1 MKVCGKTDVGLR
13 RHENQ
18 DTFAV
23 EHGEKLL
30 IAVVCDGMGGA
41 EGGQIASSLAVETFM
56 KEIRA
61 LLRAD
66 MTAGQLRELASF
78 CVAKAN
84 TAVYQ
89 RALQEPA
96 YQGMGTTLVSAV
108 AGERDAV
115 ICNVGD
121 SRAYLI
127 HNGEMMRITHDHSVV
142 QTLVENGDITAEEAR
157 THPNRNLITRAL
169 GPDETTL
176 CDAFDVSFA
185 HGDKILLCTDG
196 LVVTA
201 TDEEICHIVC
211 ADKRAEEKL
220 DDLIALAKAQ
230 GAPDNVTAVLI
241 EHE

>member
-23 EHGEKLL
+23 EQGEKLL

-89 RALQEPA
+89 RALQDPA

-115 ICNVGD
+115 ICIIGD

>member
-23 EHGEKLL
+23 EQGEKLL

-89 RALQEPA
+89 RALQDPA

-115 ICNVGD
+115 ICNIGD

-201 TDEEICHIVC
+201 TDEEICRIVC
-211 ADKRAEEKL
+211 ADKSAEEKL

>member
-66 MTAGQLRELASF
+66 MTAGQLCELASF

-115 ICNVGD
+115 ICNIGD

-201 TDEEICHIVC
+201 TDEEICRIVC

>member
-23 EHGEKLL
+23 EQGEKLL

-66 MTAGQLRELASF
+66 MTAEQLRELASF

-89 RALQEPA
+89 RALQDPA

-115 ICNVGD
+115 ICNIGD

-201 TDEEICHIVC
+201 TDEEICRIVC

>member
-30 IAVVCDGMGGA
+30 IAVVRDGMGGA

-89 RALQEPA
+89 RALQDPA

>member
-23 EHGEKLL
+23 EQGEKLL

-66 MTAGQLRELASF
+66 MTAGQLRELALF

-89 RALQEPA
+89 RALQDPA

-115 ICNVGD
+115 ICNIGD

-127 HNGEMMRITHDHSVV
+127 HNGEMTRITHDHSVV

-201 TDEEICHIVC
+201 TDEEICRIVC

>member
-1 MKVCGKTDVGLR
+1 
-13 RHENQ
+13 
-18 DTFAV
+18 
-23 EHGEKLL
+23 
-30 IAVVCDGMGGA
+30 
-41 EGGQIASSLAVETFM
+41 
-56 KEIRA
+56 
-61 LLRAD
+61 

-89 RALQEPA
+89 RALQDPA

-115 ICNVGD
+115 ICNIGD

-127 HNGEMMRITHDHSVV
+127 HNGEMTRITHDHSVV

-201 TDEEICHIVC
+201 TDEEICRIVC

>member
-23 EHGEKLL
+23 EQGEKLL

-89 RALQEPA
+89 RALQDPA

-201 TDEEICHIVC
+201 TDEEICRIVC

>member
-1 MKVCGKTDVGLR
+1 MARSCSSPSCATVWAAPK
-13 RHENQ
+13 
-18 DTFAV
+18 A
-23 EHGEKLL
+23 
-30 IAVVCDGMGGA
+30 
-41 EGGQIASSLAVETFM
+41 GQIAKLPCGGDLYEGDP
-56 KEIRA
+56 RA
-61 LLRAD
+61 APCGHDR
-66 MTAGQLRELASF
+66 GQLRELASF

-89 RALQEPA
+89 RALQEPPIRA
-96 YQGMGTTLVSAV
+96 WGTTLVSAV

-115 ICNVGD
+115 ICNIGD

-201 TDEEICHIVC
+201 TDEEICRIVC

>member
-23 EHGEKLL
+23 EQGEKLL

-66 MTAGQLRELASF
+66 MTTGQLRELASF

-89 RALQEPA
+89 RALQDPA

-115 ICNVGD
+115 ICNIGD

-211 ADKRAEEKL
+211 ADKRTEEKL

>member
-23 EHGEKLL
+23 EQGEKLL

-89 RALQEPA
+89 RALQDPA

-115 ICNVGD
+115 ICNIGD

-176 CDAFDVSFA
+176 CDAFDVSFS

-201 TDEEICHIVC
+201 TDEEICRIVC
-211 ADKRAEEKL
+211 ADKSAEEKL

>member
-23 EHGEKLL
+23 EQGEKLL

-41 EGGQIASSLAVETFM
+41 EGGQIASSLAVGTFM

-89 RALQEPA
+89 RALQDPA

-115 ICNVGD
+115 ICNIGD

-201 TDEEICHIVC
+201 TDEEICRIVC

>member
-89 RALQEPA
+89 RALQDPA

-108 AGERDAV
+108 AGERDTV

>member
-23 EHGEKLL
+23 EQGEKLL

-89 RALQEPA
+89 RALQDPA

-115 ICNVGD
+115 ICNIGY

-127 HNGEMMRITHDHSVV
+127 HNGEMTRITHDHSVV

-201 TDEEICHIVC
+201 TDEEICRIVC

-230 GAPDNVTAVLI
+230 GAPDNVTAVLV

>member
-18 DTFAV
+18 DAFAV
-23 EHGEKLL
+23 EQGEKLL

-89 RALQEPA
+89 RALQDPA

-115 ICNVGD
+115 ICNIGD

-127 HNGEMMRITHDHSVV
+127 HNGEMTRITHDHSVV

-201 TDEEICHIVC
+201 TDEEICRIVC

-230 GAPDNVTAVLI
+230 GAPDNVTAVLV

>member
-23 EHGEKLL
+23 EQGEKLL

-115 ICNVGD
+115 IGNVGD

-127 HNGEMMRITHDHSVV
+127 HNGEMTRITHDHSVV

-201 TDEEICHIVC
+201 TDEEICRIVC